1 MGVCLAGDNDDDDDD
16 DDNGRQGMSNVGRRT
31 TTNVGR
37 RTTRRVYVSLS
48 YHKHRHSTIPRGAGA
63 YHVGQTASRATPFC
77 GPQTARVRQS
87 AIATSPVTSFFAQ
100 PLVFSSSSRF
110 VFSLSAR
117 RASLSC
123 FRACF
128 PVLETP
134 LTCGRFD
141 RCASSSRSVER
152 NAVERTSRDEAERGE
167 ATGG

>member
-1 MGVCLAGDNDDDDDD
+1 MSEVTHARRRRERTLAFDQTD
-16 DDNGRQGMSNVGRRT
+16 RRPRT
-31 TTNVGR
+31 RRGANVGR